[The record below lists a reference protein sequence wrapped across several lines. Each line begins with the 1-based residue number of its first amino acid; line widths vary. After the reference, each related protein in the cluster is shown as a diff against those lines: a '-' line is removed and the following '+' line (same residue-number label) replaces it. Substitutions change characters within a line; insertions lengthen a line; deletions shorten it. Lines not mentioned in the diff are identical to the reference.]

1 MSTVKTVLSEKIGYI
16 TRNSVGVSDGRKQ
29 AGGEQTG
36 RESGERRSKRGSCN
50 CSCVS
55 ASISHVSAFKSKS
68 SSLFLGRNLL
78 PLVLSSP
85 SMARLRNKQQSVHFC
100 WTCMSLTRLL
110 VFLFPLAVSQPP
122 QESSG
127 SRCLVELLRL
137 NPFGPPADHRSLL
150 SHCLLISQSKR
161 VLVSRTLILSRAE
174 SGH

>member
-1 MSTVKTVLSEKIGYI
+1 MSTVTTVLSEKIGYI

-78 PLVLSSP
+78 LLVLSSP
-85 SMARLRNKQQSVHFC
+85 SMARLRNKQSVHFC
-100 WTCMSLTRLL
+100 WTCMSLTRIL

-127 SRCLVELLRL
+127 LSLPRGVAASESFRAAGGSSLTSVSLPPYISIWYPEL
-137 NPFGPPADHRSLL
+137 
-150 SHCLLISQSKR
+150 
-161 VLVSRTLILSRAE
+161 
-174 SGH
+174 